1 VRDRQSGGRELRPP
15 GAHRPPRLSRCERS
29 DAEARGLTRAE
40 TPSYQATNRSTKPVL
55 NNKLRAAI
63 TLTRKRVVTW
73 PAMHAYICVSLSL
86 HAARVRS
93 AARPPLLRATNGSTA
108 WRGEDGGGW

>member
-1 VRDRQSGGRELRPP
+1 MCVTDKVADVSCAPGPP
-15 GAHRPPRLSRCERS
+15 RPPRLSRCERS

-63 TLTRKRVVTW
+63 TLTRKRCDM
-73 PAMHAYICVSLSL
+73 ASHARIYLCLSVS
-86 HAARVRS
+86 ARGTRALRGSS
-93 AARPPLLRATNGSTA
+93 AAAQGHK
-108 WRGEDGGGW
+108 W